1 LVGQLF
7 LAVLLFFCFYT
18 KEKIDGDYMKLK
30 RDVVFRY
37 VGAKIQYYRNL
48 ADMTQ
53 EDLAKVSNISQSALG
68 RIERGKY
75 NNNISLS
82 VLMDI
87 ANGLEMDFTLL
98 LTFSEDEKKQWKDE
112 R

>member
-1 LVGQLF
+1 
-7 LAVLLFFCFYT
+7 
-18 KEKIDGDYMKLK
+18 MKLK

>member
-1 LVGQLF
+1 
-7 LAVLLFFCFYT
+7 
-18 KEKIDGDYMKLK
+18 
-30 RDVVFRY
+30 
-37 VGAKIQYYRNL
+37 
-48 ADMTQ
+48 MTQ